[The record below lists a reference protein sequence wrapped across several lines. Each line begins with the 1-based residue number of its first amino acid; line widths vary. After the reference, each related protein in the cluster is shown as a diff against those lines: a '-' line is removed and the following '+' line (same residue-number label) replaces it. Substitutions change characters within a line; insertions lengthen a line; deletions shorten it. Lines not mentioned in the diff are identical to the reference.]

1 MKKFLLSLGAITIF
15 YFGGLFLLTTHTE
28 PLHERPQAPKL
39 PERVYVQKPKL
50 KAVLKSLGA
59 SDSKID
65 LLYSTDPIPAVEEEW
80 ASYSDST
87 IKVLPDLTKAQ
98 IREMIGHEYLHHVWE
113 TKLTYQDREALQ
125 PELTALQDN
134 LAIADRLNT
143 SRYDGCGKLCKINET
158 QAYACTIINKN
169 ALPELVGR
177 YCKTYLPSY

>member
-1 MKKFLLSLGAITIF
+1 MKKFLLILAIYVCGTF
-15 YFGGLFLLTTHTE
+15 AMLTYLSTQLE
-28 PLHERPQAPKL
+28 PAHEQKP
-39 PERVYVQKPKL
+39 PERVYVQKPQL

-98 IREMIGHEYLHHVWE
+98 TREMIGHEYLHHVWE

-134 LAIADRLNT
+134 RAIADRLNT